1 MKKENFVTLVMSTIG
16 GLIFALGMCMALLP
30 EWNAFTLGVV
40 CDAVGAVVLLA
51 MVIVRRKMTNA
62 PEIKINGRTVGIVF
76 YGVISTIV
84 FGVGM
89 CMTMVWEGLMI
100 PGIIVGI
107 VGIALLLGLYRFMF
121 IKKVSVSLFCYKQY
135 IILTSIFKYSDE
147 MICFT
152 KNMVGKQHS

>member
-1 MKKENFVTLVMSTIG
+1 MKKENFVTLIMSVVG

-30 EWNAFTLGVV
+30 EWNAFTPGVV
-40 CDAVGAVVLLA
+40 CGVVGAVVLLA

-62 PEIKINGRTVGIVF
+62 APIKISGKTIGIII
-76 YGVISTIV
+76 YGIFSTIV

-107 VGIALLLGLYRFMF
+107 VGIVLLICLIPM
-121 IKKVSVSLFCYKQY
+121 IKGIK
-135 IILTSIFKYSDE
+135 
-147 MICFT
+147 
-152 KNMVGKQHS
+152 

>member
-30 EWNAFTLGVV
+30 EWDAFTPGVV
-40 CDAVGAVVLLA
+40 CSAVGVVVLLA

-62 PEIKINGRTVGIVF
+62 PAIKINGRTVGIII
-76 YGVISTIV
+76 YGVVSTIV

-107 VGIALLLGLYRFMF
+107 VGIALLLGLIPM
-121 IKKVSVSLFCYKQY
+121 IKGIK
-135 IILTSIFKYSDE
+135 
-147 MICFT
+147 
-152 KNMVGKQHS
+152 